1 MPSHFN
7 ASFKVEARPREDSQ
21 ATADAQAGIESR
33 APNRRAG
40 AVLGGVLLVAGAI
53 LFLWLN
59 IGFARFA
66 LTGFLWERTSGIV
79 QDASRT
85 SIPTIQFVTSDG
97 VSHLFKE
104 DYILLCGGRSSMCLI
119 RDFDPGQVVPVVYD
133 PSSPQTAFVH
143 DWALFAGVISW
154 LLVACAGLF
163 FALMTFLACTKKPLN
178 LSIQIG
184 KKPDTA

>member
-7 ASFKVEARPREDSQ
+7 ASFKVEARPRDDSQ

-33 APNRRAG
+33 APRRRNA
-40 AVLGGVLLVAGAI
+40 AMLGGILFVAGAI

-66 LTGFLWERTSGIV
+66 LAGFLWERTNGIV

-85 SIPTIQFVTSDG
+85 SIPAIQFATSDG
-97 VSHLFKE
+97 VSHSFKE
-104 DYILLCGGRSSMCLI
+104 DYILLCGGRSSMCWI

-133 PSSPQTAFVH
+133 PGYPQRAFVH
-143 DWALFAGVISW
+143 DWALFAGVITW

-163 FALMTFLACTKKPLN
+163 FALMTAVAFMKKPLKFSVQ
-178 LSIQIG
+178 LGAIS
-184 KKPDTA
+184 DS